1 MPNLNHALATALAAA
16 LFVAAHACRRPANS
30 AAPASKASAPTPS
43 ESSARRVI
51 RATGTIQA
59 VRAHSIQVP
68 QITGQN
74 GRLTLIKLARNG
86 EMVKAGDILA
96 EFDRTAQL
104 DIAREAQ
111 AKFEDLTHQTR
122 QKAAESRAAAEKRAL
137 DRKAAEADLG
147 KALIEQRRG
156 LVRNEIARLQAEARA
171 AGARARFESL
181 DKINRFREAAE
192 AAGLR
197 IVELQAQRQK
207 VALERARRNSEKLV
221 VRAPLAGMVALE
233 NVWRSGSMGNAQE
246 GDQLWQGQNLLKIF
260 DPSQMEVQA
269 LLGEPDGAV
278 LTPATTATISLDAY
292 PEAVFRARFHSASP
306 VATTALGS
314 PIKNFPAR
322 FRIEQSDPRLLPDI
336 SAAVVIEVGGR

>member
-1 MPNLNHALATALAAA
+1 MPKIERTLAVTLAAA
-16 LFVAAHACRRPANS
+16 SVLAAPACRRPATPPS
-30 AAPASKASAPTPS
+30 SPGAAAVSRPPATPP
-43 ESSARRVI
+43 RRVI

-68 QITGQN
+68 QIAGQG
-74 GRLTLIKLARNG
+74 GRMTLIKLAPNG
-86 EMVKAGDILA
+86 AVVKEGDILA

-111 AKFEDLTHQTR
+111 AKFEDLTHQAR
-122 QKAAESRAAAEKRAL
+122 QKAAENRAAAEMRAVA
-137 DRKAAEADLG
+137 RKEAEADLG
-147 KALIEQRRG
+147 KALIEERRS
-156 LVRNEIARLQAEARA
+156 LVRSEIMRLQAEALA
-171 AGARARFESL
+171 AGARVRFESL
-181 DKINRFREAAE
+181 EKINRFREAAE

-197 IVELQAQRQK
+197 IVQLQAERQK
-207 VALERARRNSEKLV
+207 VALERARANAGKLV
-221 VRAPLAGMVALE
+221 LRAPLAGMVALE

-246 GDQLWQGQNLLKIF
+246 GDQLWQGQSLLKIF

-278 LTPATTATISLDAY
+278 LTPTTTALVSLDAY

-306 VATTALGS
+306 VATAALGS

-336 SAAVVIEVGGR
+336 SAAVVIQVDAR

>member
-1 MPNLNHALATALAAA
+1 MPTIKRTLAVTLMVAFVLA
-16 LFVAAHACRRPANS
+16 VPACRRPATPPS
-30 AAPASKASAPTPS
+30 SPGKAAASRPPATPP
-43 ESSARRVI
+43 RRTI

-68 QITGQN
+68 QIAGQG
-74 GRLTLIKLARNG
+74 GRMTLIKLAPNG
-86 EMVKAGDILA
+86 AVVKEGDILA

-111 AKFEDLTHQTR
+111 AKFEDLTHQAR
-122 QKAAESRAAAEKRAL
+122 QKAAENRAGAEQRAVG
-137 DRKAAEADLG
+137 RKEAEADLG

-156 LVRNEIARLQAEARA
+156 LVRSEIWRLQAEARA

-181 DKINRFREAAE
+181 EKINRFREAAE

-197 IVELQAQRQK
+197 ILQLQAERQK
-207 VALERARRNSEKLV
+207 VALERARANCEKLV
-221 VRAPLAGMVALE
+221 LRAPLAGMVALE

-246 GDQLWQGQNLLKIF
+246 GDQLYQGQNLLKIF

-278 LTPATTATISLDAY
+278 LTPSTTALVSLDAY

-306 VATTALGS
+306 VATAALGS

-336 SAAVVIEVGGR
+336 SAAVVIQVDVR

>member
-1 MPNLNHALATALAAA
+1 MPTIKRTLAAMLAAA
-16 LFVAAHACRRPANS
+16 FVLAAPACRRPATPPS
-30 AAPASKASAPTPS
+30 RPAKAATSQPPATPPL
-43 ESSARRVI
+43 RTI

-68 QITGQN
+68 QIAGQG
-74 GRLTLIKLARNG
+74 GRMTLIKLAPNG
-86 EMVKAGDILA
+86 AVVKEGDILA

-111 AKFEDLTHQTR
+111 AKFEDLTHQAR
-122 QKAAESRAAAEKRAL
+122 QKAAENRAATEMRAVA
-137 DRKAAEADLG
+137 RKEAEADLG
-147 KALIEQRRG
+147 KALIERRRS
-156 LVRNEIARLQAEARA
+156 LVRSEIMRLQAEALA
-171 AGARARFESL
+171 AGARVRFESL
-181 DKINRFREAAE
+181 EKSSRFREAAE

-197 IVELQAQRQK
+197 ILQLQAERQK
-207 VALERARRNSEKLV
+207 VALERARANADKLV
-221 VRAPLAGMVALE
+221 LRAPLAGMVALE

-246 GDQLWQGQNLLKIF
+246 GDQLWQGQSLLKIF

-278 LTPATTATISLDAY
+278 LTPTTTALVSLDAY

-306 VATTALGS
+306 VATAALGS

-336 SAAVVIEVGGR
+336 SAAVVIQVDAR

>member
-1 MPNLNHALATALAAA
+1 MPTLNRALATTLAAA
-16 LFVAAHACRRPANS
+16 FLL
-30 AAPASKASAPTPS
+30 AAPACKRPATPAASRTNGSAPSQPKPS
-43 ESSARRVI
+43 SQRLI

-68 QITGQN
+68 QIAGQG

-86 EMVKAGDILA
+86 ETVKEGDILA

-111 AKFEDLTHQTR
+111 AKFDDLTHQAR
-122 QKAAESRAAAEKRAL
+122 QKAAENRASDETRAL
-137 DRKAAEADLG
+137 ERKQAEADLN
-147 KALIEQRRG
+147 KALIEERRG
-156 LVRNEIARLQAEARA
+156 LVRNQIARLQAEARA
-171 AGARARFESL
+171 TGARARLESL
-181 DKINRFREAAE
+181 DKINGFRQTAE

-197 IVELQAQRQK
+197 ILQLQAERQK
-207 VALERARRNSEKLV
+207 VTLERARRNSEKLV
-221 VRAPLAGMVALE
+221 LRAPLAGMVALE

-246 GDQLWQGQNLLKIF
+246 GDQLWQGQSLLKIF

-269 LLGEPDGAV
+269 LLGEPDGAT
-278 LTPATTATISLDAY
+278 LTPGTVATISLDAY

-306 VATTALGS
+306 VATSALGS

-322 FRIEQSDPRLLPDI
+322 FRIEQSDSRLLPDI
-336 SAAVVIEVGGR
+336 SAAVVIQVNGQ